1 MLYKNKKHK
10 RVFYQCISRSHGLP
24 AQILAI
30 PQRLAEI
37 NVEIQNVENALRN
50 TRRMLNGFLRHLRS
64 VNPAAIEARMEA
76 SRQRIR
82 ELEERLQGLRQEQ
95 QALIVG
101 AICLGA
107 REN

>member
-1 MLYKNKKHK
+1 M
-10 RVFYQCISRSHGLP
+10 YQALKEFSTSVYREVMALP
-24 AQILAI
+24 AQIIAI

-64 VNPAAIEARMEA
+64 VNPAAIEGRMEA

-95 QALIVG
+95 QALIVE